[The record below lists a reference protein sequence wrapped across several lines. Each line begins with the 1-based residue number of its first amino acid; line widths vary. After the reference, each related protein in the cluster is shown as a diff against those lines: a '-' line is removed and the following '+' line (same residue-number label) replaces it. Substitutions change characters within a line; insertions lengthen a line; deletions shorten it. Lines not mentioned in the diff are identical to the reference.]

1 MDYKYIEQ
9 LLEQYWQGNTSLEEE
24 QILRTFFCQKEVPA
38 SLMPYRALFVYQ
50 QEEQQQHLGEE
61 FDAKILAQIDEQPMR
76 VVRAQRI
83 PLSHRFRP
91 FYKAAAAVAI
101 LITVGT
107 AASRSPLFN
116 QQEEEMGDEEFATI
130 QETYTDP
137 DRAYSDLS
145 DALMTVSDRIQKFQ
159 SQQVND
165 STAEATIE
173 LPEE

>member
-1 MDYKYIEQ
+1 
-9 LLEQYWQGNTSLEEE
+9 
-24 QILRTFFCQKEVPA
+24 
-38 SLMPYRALFVYQ
+38 
-50 QEEQQQHLGEE
+50 
-61 FDAKILAQIDEQPMR
+61 
-76 VVRAQRI
+76 
-83 PLSHRFRP
+83 
-91 FYKAAAAVAI
+91 VAI